1 MSCTYLYKNKK
12 VKSYQ
17 KLVELISQDDL
28 KEIASV
34 VFSLETKQNLYDELS
49 RLNETCNFKANRNSF
64 LDDVDIE
71 NSKGFTTQTFVDS
84 GYFLIDGKPPM
95 FRLDFN
101 EYASLKKADLI
112 RQGFTEQQAEQT
124 IQMQKDNWQTIA
136 DDANTLHKIIV
147 SSSGSQGD
155 KHFAGAALNTSFQPI
170 YDKLKQA
177 TNDVEKYVLQANGG
191 CQLIKNL
198 NVSANL
204 RNIAKNIL
212 GHADYVCI
220 RDDGTLDIYNLA
232 VSTIG
237 LVQC

>member
-1 MSCTYLYKNKK
+1 
-12 VKSYQ
+12 
-17 KLVELISQDDL
+17 
-28 KEIASV
+28 
-34 VFSLETKQNLYDELS
+34 
-49 RLNETCNFKANRNSF
+49 
-64 LDDVDIE
+64 
-71 NSKGFTTQTFVDS
+71 
-84 GYFLIDGKPPM
+84 M

-136 DDANTLHKIIV
+136 DNANTLHKIIV

-155 KHFAGAALNTSFQPI
+155 KHFAGAALNTPFQPI

-198 NVSANL
+198 NISANL

-212 GHADYVCI
+212 GHADYVC
-220 RDDGTLDIYNLA
+220 R
-232 VSTIG
+232 
-237 LVQC
+237 CR